1 MSSADVLVNEAVED
15 LLERRDIFQENDYEP
30 DMDDLTE
37 VSEST
42 KDSDVS
48 LKTKYKNKAKKQDKG
63 YEKKVKIVKDKKIVI
78 DTYHSNETPGSI
90 IRHAVTGF
98 WLNAR
103 VGSIQEDLYFKVRDN
118 TGKDTRSLY
127 YDSPEEYERHMF
139 LSLTTEIKSR
149 WTEKFAETQK
159 YLRSL
164 EK

>member
-1 MSSADVLVNEAVED
+1 MSSVDVLVSETVGDVFENKD
-15 LLERRDIFQENDYEP
+15 LIQDNDYE
-30 DMDDLTE
+30 MDLDELTQ

-42 KDSDVS
+42 KDSSVS
-48 LKTKYKNKAKKQDKG
+48 LKTKHKNKAKKQDKG
-63 YEKKVKIVKDKKIVI
+63 YEKKVKIVKDKKVVI
-78 DTYHSNETPGSI
+78 DTYHSNDTPGSI

-103 VGSIQEDLYFKVRDN
+103 VGSIQENLYFKVRDN
-118 TGKDTRSLY
+118 TSKDTRSLY

-139 LSLTTEIKSR
+139 LTLSTDIKGK

-159 YLRSL
+159 YIRSL

>member
-1 MSSADVLVNEAVED
+1 MASADVFVSETVED
-15 LLERRDIFQENDYEP
+15 TFERKDLTQENDI
-30 DMDDLTE
+30 DIDLDDLTQ

-42 KDSDVS
+42 KDTSMS

-63 YEKKVKIVKDKKIVI
+63 YEKKVKIIKDKKIII
-78 DTYHSNETPGSI
+78 DTYHSNDTPGSI
-90 IRHAVTGF
+90 IRHAVTGV
-98 WLNAR
+98 WLSAR
-103 VGSIQEDLYFKVRDN
+103 VGSIEENLYFKVRDN

-139 LSLTTEIKSR
+139 LTLSTDIKGK